1 MNEPD
6 IPTTSQVSRDTFGK
20 CDCEIV
26 VAASASRD
34 AAVAWALFVRP
45 DGGLDPIYDERG
57 VLVRECAG
65 TTAGAE
71 GAVRQR
77 LIALLGARRP

>member
-1 MNEPD
+1 MNDPD
-6 IPTTSQVSRDTFGK
+6 IPVTPLVSRDTFGK
-20 CDCEIV
+20 RDCEIV
-26 VAASASRD
+26 IAASASCD

-57 VLVRECAG
+57 ALVRECAG
-65 TTAGAE
+65 TAAGADA
-71 GAVRQR
+71 AVRHR